1 MSRFPL
7 RLRLTVVVTV
17 LFGLA
22 LSTAA
27 VVSLVGIESSL
38 RTSTRNNAE
47 ALLIDYLDALVEGTI
62 GPGDPAPE
70 DALRFVYVDD
80 QGNDLTDV
88 QYQRILLDSI
98 TSHIGDLLT
107 PPVSGLVA
115 APPGSL
121 VEGPVIVDA
130 GIVEISFEPI
140 TPDSEPITL
149 DRGGD
154 VIAIGMSVRVGNVP
168 LTVAVSSPLQ
178 PVTDS
183 IDALTRLYAVVVPLL
198 ILAMAAMAWLIIGKA
213 LRPVDAI
220 TAQVDRITTESLDQR
235 VPAPEVDDEIGHLA
249 ATMNRMLARLQ
260 DARDAQRRFISDAS
274 HELRSPI
281 TATAATLEVA
291 RNQPEEIDWP
301 ATAEILDEENVRL
314 AQLVDDLLLLA
325 QLQETG
331 PLENVQEVDLDELC
345 LQEAQR
351 PHPCGVRVH
360 IESPVRVAGD
370 PSTLTRA
377 IRNLVDNAARHANS
391 RVDITTSRN
400 QDSAVIKVADDGPGI
415 PEEDLERV
423 FQRFSRVDSS
433 RNRALGGGAGLGL
446 AIADRI
452 VASHHGT
459 IVASNAPNGGA
470 RFTMTIPV
478 LSSNPSGQKP

>member
-1 MSRFPL
+1 MSKFPL
-7 RLRLTVVVTV
+7 RLRLTILVTV

-47 ALLIDYLDALVEGTI
+47 ALLIDYLDELVEGTI
-62 GPGDPAPE
+62 GPGEPALE

-80 QGNDLTDV
+80 QGNDLREI
-88 QYQRILLDSI
+88 QYQRILLQAI
-98 TSHIGDLLT
+98 TAQIDDLPI
-107 PPVSGLVA
+107 PPISGTGA

-121 VEGPVIVDA
+121 SEGPVIVDA
-130 GIVEISFEPI
+130 GVVEITVEPI
-140 TPDSEPITL
+140 TPDGEPIKL
-149 DRGGD
+149 DRGND
-154 VIAIGMSVRVGNVP
+154 VIAVGLSVRVGDVP
-168 LTVAVSSPLQ
+168 VTVAVSSPLQ

-183 IDALTRLYAVVVPLL
+183 VDALTRLYAVVVPLL
-198 ILAMAAMAWLIIGKA
+198 ILAMAAMAWLIVGKA

-220 TAQVDRITTESLDQR
+220 AAQVDRITTERLDQR

-274 HELRSPI
+274 HELRRPI

-291 RNQPEEIDWP
+291 RNQPEKVDWP
-301 ATAEILDEENVRL
+301 ATAEILDEENARL
-314 AQLVDDLLLLA
+314 AELVDDLLLLA
-325 QLQETG
+325 QLQETR
-331 PLENVQEVDLDELC
+331 PLENVREVDLDELC

-351 PHPCGVRVH
+351 PHPCDVH
-360 IESPVRVAGD
+360 VHVEAPVRVTGD

-377 IRNLVDNAARHANS
+377 IRNLVDNAARHADS
-391 RVDITTSRN
+391 RVDITTSRDH
-400 QDSAVIKVADDGPGI
+400 DSAVIEVADDGPGI

-470 RFTMTIPV
+470 RFTVTIPV
-478 LSSNPSGQKP
+478 LSSNAEPQS